1 MFGFFREPESG
12 GTLILLVGWPR
23 NILKTIKGQEC
34 FMSIVLTHFK
44 TYIDGWVQ
52 GDAAKALSVLADDYT
67 YDDPDSKVYTRDTFI
82 DLMDGFKRVALE
94 ACGGQL
100 PKPFVRVSEVVTEV
114 VGGGLRAW
122 CLWEIP
128 GSGLRGSA
136 LVKADVGGIRSEV
149 ITYYTKLP

>member
-1 MFGFFREPESG
+1 MNAA
-12 GTLILLVGWPR
+12 LA
-23 NILKTIKGQEC
+23 
-34 FMSIVLTHFK
+34 HYK

-67 YDDPDSKVYTRDTFI
+67 YDDPDSKVYTRDTFTE
-82 DLMDGFKRVALE
+82 LMDGFKCAALE
-94 ACGGQL
+94 ACGGRL
-100 PKPFVRVSEVVTEV
+100 PNPFVRVSEVVTDV

-136 LVKADVGGIRSEV
+136 LVKADMVGIRSEV